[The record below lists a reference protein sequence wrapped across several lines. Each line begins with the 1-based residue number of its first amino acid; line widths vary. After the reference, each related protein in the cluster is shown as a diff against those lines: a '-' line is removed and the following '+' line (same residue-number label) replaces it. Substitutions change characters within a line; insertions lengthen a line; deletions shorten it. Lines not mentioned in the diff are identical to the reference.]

1 MGRSC
6 TALAILLVWSGCSA
20 LNFNTTLVVED
31 MPQDATLERDLSL
44 DEDGVNWRETVPGG
58 VELSTFH
65 QSLACGYLDE
75 AAAEQNPISFEGLNN
90 FIEGLGGVVDGILGL
105 FNPPTSQ
112 AQLTT
117 ASGAGQLNDAKLGR
131 YLIGLAVLLGLILAG
146 VYLIKRK
153 K

>member
-1 MGRSC
+1 MSNPTQC
-6 TALAILLVWSGCSA
+6 CAALGGQLVDDGFGDLYCEAQGSGFDPAVYS
-20 LNFNTTLVVED
+20 
-31 MPQDATLERDLSL
+31 S
-44 DEDGVNWRETVPGG
+44 GG
-58 VELSTFH
+58 AELSTFH

-112 AQLTT
+112 AELTT

-146 VYLIKRK
+146 FYLIKRK